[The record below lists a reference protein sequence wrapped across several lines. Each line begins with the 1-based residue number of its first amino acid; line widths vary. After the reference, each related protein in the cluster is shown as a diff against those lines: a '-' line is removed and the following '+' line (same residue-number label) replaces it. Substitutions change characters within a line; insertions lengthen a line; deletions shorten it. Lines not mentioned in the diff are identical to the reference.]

1 MNYRNSAAENQP
13 PENRPGLPALSY
25 RVGDYNT
32 FFRRMVKQLP
42 TALSSPDD
50 PGKGG
55 PLAPLTTRVLNDP
68 AIALLDA
75 WAVVADVLT
84 FYQERIANE
93 GYLLT
98 ATERLSVLQLSRMIG
113 YELSPGVAASTQ
125 LAFFVEDDPQEP
137 GIALVPKGTQI
148 MSVPEGD
155 EKPQVFETSESFVA
169 RALWNAMKPRPSR
182 PQKMV
187 PGLLDLHITGDA
199 PDLSAGDRLLLI
211 EAVEGSDRRYLLT
224 IERTTKIPDS
234 ENLQI
239 TLKAPL
245 SFNKPLQ
252 QPQLFAFRQEAHLFG
267 YNAPRWQDV
276 PDEIKRT
283 AVEEYVEAQKVEQ
296 ESSSTPADP
305 ETESVLLEGGVL
317 SGSFITSEGS
327 YRWTPHP
334 VGEELPNKDI
344 LSLAHVS
351 ATTGNFLIAGTAGQ
365 GILRL
370 KQGTEDAVWKPVN
383 TGLTNLNVNVLYL
396 DSQNHLLAGTTAGGV
411 FRSKD
416 IGDTWTP
423 IHLGSVSVESQDEN
437 NWKSVNTGLP
447 MTVVR
452 SMVAYATTSSTG
464 KGRLVSIPDEFKR
477 IRGINTEFTKELT
490 EDSSITLSMLNGDN
504 EIVEETFNVEE
515 IISDVELKIQSAYTG
530 SILNASFEFSPPV
543 ESSYLFVG
551 TDDGIYRTQNQGK
564 DWSPITDLSTAVIY
578 ALEVLSPDDA
588 PLIIAAT
595 DQGLYQSD
603 DNGVTWTLVQASF
616 DQVKVRSLATIDN
629 TRFFAGTETAVFE
642 LERTTATDP
651 WQSTSLNLNRVIQ
664 TLAIGEGNRLIAG
677 TPNGIFVSSPGPA
690 EPWSPAPSNAETVGE
705 LGAVDFV
712 SLAIHDDKVFAGS
725 RFEGFNE
732 KEIHNINTAASDET
746 ANVAQAGV
754 ESSNTVATSI
764 ETIDNRAPVGGEW
777 LNFRLREPQQI
788 DLDTRYPQ
796 LRVDSWIVLLN
807 DKNRDTQQQPIIR
820 QVKQLF
826 SGQRR
831 DFTLDEKVTTVEP
844 DFPIEPSAFDL
855 RTTTVL
861 IQSEAI
867 ELAKDPL
874 TVEARQHEIFLDPI
888 QDKTVILEKYVAD
901 LEPGKQLI
909 VSGKPIRASLQNVG
923 GVFYSAT
930 EGQYWHRRNQGLTH
944 TGIQALVLSRFQIES
959 ITGTSAAHA
968 ARPFRYVLAGT
979 QEGVFRSSDRGQT
992 WEPINQGLANLN
1004 ITALETDESTLL
1016 QPTAS
1021 PLTTERLSN
1030 SSPTT
1035 DASKIKTRF
1044 PLVHKLKRGDFVQ
1057 IGNRLRQIQAVASN
1071 TEFVLQGE
1079 SAISADVK
1087 LTRFFAGTVKG
1098 VFYSTNY
1105 GETWRDL
1112 SDGLTIPHVLT
1123 LLTLENE
1130 DNVGITIEDTQLL
1143 AGTLGGGIFRLTGRS
1158 KNWLPAGLTHFSVQ
1172 ALATK
1177 SFDKSTPFAERT
1189 LFAGTL
1195 SRGLYRSNNGGRS
1208 WKNLKD
1214 TIEGIGTLSSH
1225 DATITGQNTQLAGQ
1239 LKIGSRITASG
1250 QIRTVINIISNTE
1263 LSVDQAFQPDLKP
1276 GTSFTA
1282 STGLTN
1288 LNITALA
1295 IHRTYDESEIATDY
1309 LFAGTAGS
1317 GIFVSVDEGEF
1328 WTQVNGVTPNGDL
1341 KDLEIRC
1348 LTVQTETGLLFAGT
1362 ASGGVFKSDDLGAHW
1377 EAVNQGIGNAHLD
1390 ASVMNL
1396 DVRAIA
1402 TDSADSALSDS
1413 ALLPT
1418 PALFA
1423 GGIGMLKTAVGI
1435 PNAEL
1440 QLNDSVRIMRPPTP
1454 LTTSAKEHELVPFES
1469 VAALPDSGQR
1479 LIAIAPTAPSTTT
1492 PTIATTAAS
1501 DSDTYH
1507 IRIFDTDGA
1516 RAINQPLSVFL
1527 PNVQLLDRLKTFFA
1541 QGQLTPEAE
1550 GRLLEQVAM
1559 TVGYPLSTQA
1569 QLWHLRDR
1577 NNVDGY
1583 LIASAQ
1589 DLHLQPALESD
1600 PLISETHQLQDPL
1613 QEQQYPKLTLTQPI
1627 QNSYDP
1633 ATVSVHA
1640 NVTAATHGETETEI
1654 LGSGSGIQTHQR
1666 FSLGKPPLTYTS
1678 AATASGRASS
1688 LEVRVNDVLWEE
1700 ARSLYELDSQDQKY
1714 IVRIDDDGTP
1724 NVIFGDGDHGARLP
1738 SGQENIQA
1746 VYRSGIGQDGNLPA
1760 ERLTIL
1766 KTRPLGVTDVTN
1778 PVWATGGADPEARE
1792 DAAEKA
1798 PASVRTLDRIVSLQD
1813 FEDFSRAF
1821 AGIGKAQSVAV
1832 WNGADQ
1838 IVHITVAATN
1848 GDGILPDSA
1857 LYANLVKGI
1866 DAARDTIQQVQIA
1879 SFIPL
1884 LFNLAAQIRLD
1895 PRYLLEQVEA
1905 QIRQQLAVQ
1914 FTFIHRDFG
1923 QPVTAAE
1930 VVSAIQ
1936 GIPGVIAVD
1945 LDALYLLGTSK
1956 QLNQTLLAKTAQWN
1970 AQSRK
1975 ISPAQLL
1982 LINLSGIE
1990 IALK

>member
-1 MNYRNSAAENQP
+1 
-13 PENRPGLPALSY
+13 
-25 RVGDYNT
+25 
-32 FFRRMVKQLP
+32 
-42 TALSSPDD
+42 
-50 PGKGG
+50 
-55 PLAPLTTRVLNDP
+55 
-68 AIALLDA
+68 
-75 WAVVADVLT
+75 
-84 FYQERIANE
+84 
-93 GYLLT
+93 
-98 ATERLSVLQLSRMIG
+98 
-113 YELSPGVAASTQ
+113 
-125 LAFFVEDDPQEP
+125 
-137 GIALVPKGTQI
+137 

-187 PGLLDLHITGDA
+187 PGLLDLYITGDA

-305 ETESVLLEGGVL
+305 RTESILLEGGVL
-317 SGSFITSEGS
+317 SGSFIASEGS

-344 LSLAHVS
+344 LSLVHVS
-351 ATTGNFLIAGTAGQ
+351 ATAGNFLIAGTAGQ
-365 GILRL
+365 GIVRL
-370 KQGTEDAVWKPVN
+370 DQGTEDAVWKPVN
-383 TGLTNLNVNVLYL
+383 TGLTNLNINVLYL

-423 IHLGSVSVESQDEN
+423 IHLGSVSVQSQDEN

-447 MTVVR
+447 MTVIR
-452 SMVAYATTSSTG
+452 SIAAYSTTSSTG
-464 KGRLVSIPDEFKR
+464 IGSLVSIPDEGNSARFEL
-477 IRGINTEFTKELT
+477 IRGDNTEFAKELT
-490 EDSSITLSMLNGDN
+490 GGSSITLRVLNGDD
-504 EIVEETFNVEE
+504 EIVEETFNVKE
-515 IISDVELKIQSAYTG
+515 IISNIELKIQPKYTG
-530 SILNASFEFSPPV
+530 SIPDSSSFEFSPPV
-543 ESSYLFVG
+543 ESSYIFVG

-564 DWSPITDLSTAVIY
+564 DWSPITDLSTAVVY
-578 ALEVLSPDDA
+578 SLEILSPDDV

-603 DNGVTWTLVQASF
+603 DNGVTWTLVQAAF
-616 DQVKVRSLATIDN
+616 DQVKVRSLAIIDD
-629 TRFFAGTETAVFE
+629 TRFFAGTETDVFE
-642 LERTTATDP
+642 LERTTTTDP

-690 EPWSPAPSNAETVGE
+690 EPWNPAPSNAETVGE

-746 ANVAQAGV
+746 ANVAQAGA
-754 ESSNTVATSI
+754 ESSNTAAAGI
-764 ETIDNRAPVGGEW
+764 ETVDSRAPVGGEW
-777 LNFRLREPQQI
+777 LNFRLRGPQQI

-807 DKNRDTQQQPIIR
+807 DKNRDTQQQPVIR

-831 DFTLDEKVTTVEP
+831 DFTMDEKVTTVEP

-855 RTTTVL
+855 RTTTVF

-874 TVEARQHEIFLDPI
+874 TVEACQHEIFLDPI

-909 VSGKPIRASLQNVG
+909 VSGKPIRSSLQNVG

-944 TGIQALVLSRFQIES
+944 TAIQALVLSRFRVEPPLAKTAIAED
-959 ITGTSAAHA
+959 
-968 ARPFRYVLAGT
+968 ARSFRYVFAGT
-979 QEGVFRSSDRGQT
+979 REGVFRSSDRGQI
-992 WEPINQGLANLN
+992 WEPINQGLTALN
-1004 ITALETDESTLL
+1004 VTALETDELTIIQPAAADPATITPSLL
-1016 QPTAS
+1016 NTDEQLSEPGFS
-1021 PLTTERLSN
+1021 PL
-1030 SSPTT
+1030 
-1035 DASKIKTRF
+1035 KTMV
-1044 PLVHKLKRGDFVQ
+1044 PLVHKLKRGDFVRVGRYLQ
-1057 IGNRLRQIQAVASN
+1057 QIQAIVSN
-1071 TEFVLQGE
+1071 TEFVLQGDSE
-1079 SAISADVK
+1079 QPEEDVM
-1087 LTRFFAGTVKG
+1087 LARLFAGTTKG
-1098 VFYSTNY
+1098 VFYSTDY
-1105 GETWRDL
+1105 GETWRNM
-1112 SDGLTIPHVLT
+1112 SEGLTTTHVLT
-1123 LLTLENE
+1123 LLTLELE
-1130 DNVGITIEDTQLL
+1130 DDPGITIKESALL
-1143 AGTLGGGIFRLTGRS
+1143 AGTLEGGIFRSTSRS
-1158 KNWLPAGLTHFSVQ
+1158 NTWVPLGLTHFSVQ
-1172 ALATK
+1172 ALAAK
-1177 SFDKSTPFAERT
+1177 SFDKSKPFSERI
-1189 LFAGTL
+1189 LFAGTPNK
-1195 SRGLYRSNNGGRS
+1195 GLYRSNNGGRS

-1225 DATITGQNTQLAGQ
+1225 DATIIGQNTQLAGQ
-1239 LKIGSRITASG
+1239 LKIGSRITANG
-1250 QIRTVINIISNTE
+1250 QIRTVTNIISNTE
-1263 LSVDQAFQPDLKP
+1263 LSVDQAFQPDLIP

-1295 IHRTYDESEIATDY
+1295 IHEADDESETAADY

-1328 WTQVNGVTPNGDL
+1328 WTQVNGVAPNGDL

-1348 LTVQTETGLLFAGT
+1348 LTVQAETGLLFAGT
-1362 ASGGVFKSDDLGAHW
+1362 ASGGVFKSDDLGVHW
-1377 EAVNQGIGNAHLD
+1377 EAVNQGIGSAHLD

-1396 DVRAIA
+1396 DARAIA
-1402 TDSADSALSDS
+1402 TDIAESSSSNSTLSS
-1413 ALLPT
+1413 SS
-1418 PALFA
+1418 ALFA
-1423 GGIGMLKTAVGI
+1423 GGIGILKTAVGI

-1440 QLNDSVRIMRPPTP
+1440 QLNDSVQIMQPPAP
-1454 LTTSAKEHELVPFES
+1454 LTTSEEEHELVPFES
-1469 VAALPDSGQR
+1469 VAALPNSGQR
-1479 LIAIAPTAPSTTT
+1479 SIAIAPTT
-1492 PTIATTAAS
+1492 PHATATTS
-1501 DSDTYH
+1501 NTYH
-1507 IRIFDTDGA
+1507 IRIFDADGA

-1527 PNVQLLDRLKTFFA
+1527 PNVQLLDRLKTFFT
-1541 QGQLTPEAE
+1541 QGQLPPKAE
-1550 GRLLEQVAM
+1550 RLLIEQLAM

-1583 LIASAQ
+1583 LITPAAQ

-1600 PLISETHQLQDPL
+1600 PLISETHRLQDPL
-1613 QEQQYPKLTLTQPI
+1613 QEQQYPKLTLTRPI
-1627 QNSYDP
+1627 QSSYDP

-1640 NVTAATHGETETEI
+1640 NVVAATHGETETEI

-1666 FSLGKPPLTYTS
+1666 FFLGKPPLTYTS

-1714 IVRIDDDGTP
+1714 IVRIDDNGTP
-1724 NVIFGDGDHGARLP
+1724 DVIFGDGDHGARLP
-1738 SGQENIQA
+1738 SGQENIQSI
-1746 VYRSGIGQDGNLPA
+1746 YRSGIGQSGNLPA

-1832 WNGADQ
+1832 WNGAEQ

-1848 GDGILPDSA
+1848 GDGVLPDSA

-1914 FTFIHRDFG
+1914 FTFIHRGFG

-1982 LINLSGIE
+1982 LINPSGIE